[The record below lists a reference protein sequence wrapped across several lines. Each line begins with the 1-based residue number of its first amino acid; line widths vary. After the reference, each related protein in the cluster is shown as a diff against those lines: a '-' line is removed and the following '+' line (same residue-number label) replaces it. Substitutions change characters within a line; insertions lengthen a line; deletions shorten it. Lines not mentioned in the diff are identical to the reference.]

1 MGEQAP
7 VLHQIDAALLGLRHL
22 WTRPSPTTVAN
33 EGGVELS
40 TVWVVDALARGEAAG
55 RLEVSVRDLAGALDV
70 AHSTASRLLDRA
82 VASGM
87 VTRGRS
93 STDARSVSA
102 TLTPAGRDLAVESAA
117 FRAAYLG
124 ELTVGWTA
132 AERRTFAD
140 LLGRFS
146 SAASRTPPGSMA
158 DPT

>member
-1 MGEQAP
+1 MADHEP
-7 VLHQIDAALLGLRHL
+7 VLRQIDSALLGLRHL
-22 WTRPSPTTVAN
+22 WTRPTSSTQAGD
-33 EGGVELS
+33 EGVELS
-40 TVWVVDALARGEAAG
+40 TVWVVDALVRGEADG
-55 RLEVSVRDLAGALDV
+55 RHELSVRDLAGALDV

-93 STDARSVSA
+93 STDARSVTA
-102 TLTPAGRDLAVESAA
+102 ALTAAGRELAVESAA
-117 FRAAYLG
+117 FRTAYLAR
-124 ELTVGWTA
+124 LTAGWTS

-146 SAASRTPPGSMA
+146 AAAIQTPPGSSA